1 MKRLFLIISLFFVSC
16 LVANEDIQNKIFDKT
31 TSGDQTT
38 NVETKAKYGE
48 TERSETIKSY
58 RTSNDEYGESFED
71 HYNNARKVLDEQFN
85 KFSQNLYYLN
95 ENVQERVFMKN
106 LISNKEDEKTFVYE
120 IDMPG
125 IEKKDVVIEV
135 IDGENGKIINITGK
149 KDFKSKELVKNR
161 LYSFSI
167 SYPKN
172 TNKLNASM
180 LNGVLK
186 LTFDKIK
193 KDEKQARKIIEIQ

>member
-16 LVANEDIQNKIFDKT
+16 LVANEDIQNKISDKT

-38 NVETKAKYGE
+38 NVETKANYGA
-48 TERSETIKSY
+48 TERIEAIKSY
-58 RTSNDEYGESFED
+58 KTSKDEYVESFED

-95 ENVQERVFMKN
+95 ENVQERVFMKT
-106 LISNKEDEKTFVYE
+106 LVSSKEDEKTFVYE

-125 IEKKDVVIEV
+125 IEKKDVTIEV
-135 IDGENGKIINITGK
+135 IDNENGKAINITGK

-161 LYSFSI
+161 LYSYSI

-180 LNGVLK
+180 SNGVLK
-186 LTFDKIK
+186 LTFDKVIK
-193 KDEKQARKIIEIQ
+193 SDKQAKTFIEIK